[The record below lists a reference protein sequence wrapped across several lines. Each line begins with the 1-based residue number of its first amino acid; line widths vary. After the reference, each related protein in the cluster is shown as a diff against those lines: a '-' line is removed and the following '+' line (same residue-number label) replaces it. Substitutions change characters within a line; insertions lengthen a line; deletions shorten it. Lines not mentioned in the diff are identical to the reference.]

1 MNKNKYGY
9 GDSCFFFNPPGLEVR
24 KIHKD
29 IDLSFG
35 FLSLY
40 LTLPPLLKTM
50 RDIEKEV
57 NMVMEEVVKLKGVRL
72 LKRGGELKK
81 ILEERDIA
89 IILLLQGLPEDA
101 NVKRMREIGIRVVPL
116 MYGSNSGKGN
126 KNFRCEKFVRECVEE
141 GIKIDL
147 SHCSHTVARGAVRV
161 VQKTGVKGALIAS
174 HTGCF
179 EVYDIS
185 RNLPDDVLKDIIDM
199 DGIIGISSITFHLSE
214 QDNTIRPLLNHL
226 YHIISL
232 GGENNVAIGS
242 DRPYMKMEKGW
253 WEKRTQWMQ
262 EKLDP
267 EKKMGIRFPDQ
278 PYILNT
284 PAKMSVI
291 QSELLSNGYNMELA
305 KKITGENLHRF
316 ITTYM

>member
-1 MNKNKYGY
+1 MIKNKYRY

-40 LTLPPLLKTM
+40 LTPPPLLETM
-50 RDIEKEV
+50 EIVEKEV
-57 NMVMEEVVKLKGVRL
+57 NMVMEEILKLKKVRL

-116 MYGSNSGKGN
+116 MYDSSSGKGN

-147 SHCSHTVARGAVRV
+147 SHCSHTVARDAVRV

-179 EVYDIS
+179 EIYNNP
-185 RNLPDDVLKDIIDM
+185 RNLPDDILGDIIDM
-199 DGIIGISSITFHLSE
+199 DGIIGISSITFHLSAK
-214 QDNTIRPLLNHL
+214 DTIMPLLNHIG
-226 YHIISL
+226 HVISL
-232 GGENNVAIGS
+232 GGKNNVAIGS
-242 DRPYMKMEKGW
+242 DRPYVKMKKEW
-253 WEKRTQWMQ
+253 WRKRVRWMQ

-284 PAKMSVI
+284 PTKMSVI
-291 QSELLSNGYNMELA
+291 HSELLDNGYNVGLA
-305 KKITGENLHRF
+305 KKITGQNLYGF
-316 ITTYM
+316 VTKYM

>member
-1 MNKNKYGY
+1 M
-9 GDSCFFFNPPGLEVR
+9 
-24 KIHKD
+24 
-29 IDLSFG
+29 
-35 FLSLY
+35 
-40 LTLPPLLKTM
+40 
-50 RDIEKEV
+50 
-57 NMVMEEVVKLKGVRL
+57 
-72 LKRGGELKK
+72 
-81 ILEERDIA
+81 
-89 IILLLQGLPEDA
+89 
-101 NVKRMREIGIRVVPL
+101 
-116 MYGSNSGKGN
+116 
-126 KNFRCEKFVRECVEE
+126 
-141 GIKIDL
+141 
-147 SHCSHTVARGAVRV
+147 ARGAVRV

-291 QSELLSNGYNMELA
+291 HSELLSNGYNMELA